1 MESTGIK
8 LLQGIDT
15 VIVRVSNIA
24 TSKEWYIKKLGLA
37 LLFED
42 DNLKLV
48 VLDTKG
54 PTSLTLWQTDKTV
67 SVNRNTAS
75 YPIFRTPDAD
85 ALRQELLNRGIEVE
99 EIIQDAYVKYFF
111 FNDPDGNIL
120 KLVKFM
126 NKQRTHNS
134 VLLQWRPKSGF

>member
-1 MESTGIK
+1 MESKEIK

-15 VIVRVSNIA
+15 VLVRVSNIA
-24 TSKEWYIKKLGLA
+24 TSKKWYLEKLGLT

-42 DNLKLV
+42 DEMKLA

-67 SVNRNTAS
+67 SVNRDTAS
-75 YPIFRTPDAD
+75 YPIFKTPDAD
-85 ALRQELLNRGIEVE
+85 ALKQALSNREIETG
-99 EIIQDAYVKYFF
+99 EIIEDAYVKYFF

-120 KLVKFM
+120 EACQV
-126 NKQRTHNS
+126 HE
-134 VLLQWRPKSGF
+134 

>member
-24 TSKEWYIKKLGLA
+24 TSKEWYVKKLGLG

-42 DNLKLV
+42 DKMKLV

-67 SVNRNTAS
+67 SVNKDTAS
-75 YPIFRTPDAD
+75 YPIFKTPDAD
-85 ALRQELLNRGIEVE
+85 ALKQELSNRGVQVG
-99 EIIQDAYVKYFF
+99 EITQDAYVKYFF
-111 FNDPDGNIL
+111 FYDPDGNIL
-120 KLVKFM
+120 EACQV
-126 NKQRTHNS
+126 HD
-134 VLLQWRPKSGF
+134 